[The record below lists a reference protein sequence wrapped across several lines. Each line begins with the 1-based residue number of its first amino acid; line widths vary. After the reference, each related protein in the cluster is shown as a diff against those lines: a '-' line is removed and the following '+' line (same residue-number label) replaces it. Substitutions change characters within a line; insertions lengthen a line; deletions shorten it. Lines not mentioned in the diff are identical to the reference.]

1 MEQPMGWGKA
11 RKCGGQKTKLKKK
24 KKRRKAGIVQ
34 NVKWHWQLKEEE
46 DSTSTTGFDNV
57 EVTDDPE
64 KNSVEAKED

>member
-11 RKCGGQKTKLKKK
+11 RKCGGQKTKFKKK

-34 NVKWHWQLKEEE
+34 NVKWYWQLKEEE
-46 DSTSTTGFDNV
+46 DSKSTTGFDNV